1 MKYYLYDEKTKQF
14 IKEQE
19 GYLDPLETKAQGKN
33 VYIVPPFSTTEKP
46 NLTSLKDNEI
56 LVFKGG
62 KWTVEQEFYVGK
74 IVDCQGERVS
84 KYVTDNDL
92 TFEKCDEGFKI
103 VEKQVKEKT
112 LEELREQKLNELSSQ
127 ASRFEQTENKDMFLT
142 SSLGFRVNAD
152 PKAIRNIDVLIYL
165 NTKTF
170 RDYDNIDRT
179 VSETDLQVIKREIS
193 LNALNL
199 YQQKWNFESQIKNSE
214 NIADLRDLE
223 FSFEMLDFSK

>member
-1 MKYYLYDEKTKQF
+1 MKFYLYDEKTKQF
-14 IKEQE
+14 ITEQE

-33 VYIVPPFSTTEKP
+33 VYIVPPFSTAEKP

-56 LVFKGG
+56 LVFKGD
-62 KWTVEQEFYVGK
+62 KWQIEQEFYVGK

-103 VEKQVKEKT
+103 VEKHVKEKT

-127 ASRFEQTENKDMFLT
+127 ASHFEQTENKDMFLT

-152 PKAIRNIDVLIYL
+152 PKAKRNIDTLIEL
-165 NTKTF
+165 QVQTF
-170 RDYDNIDRT
+170 RDYDNVIHANIT
-179 VSETDLQVIKREIS
+179 VQDLETIKREIS
-193 LNALNL
+193 LNAVNL
-199 YQQKWNFESQIKNSE
+199 YNQKWAMESEINSLETIEDIKNYE
-214 NIADLRDLE
+214 IK
-223 FSFEMLDFSK
+223 FEMLKF